1 MSNDANIEV
10 EIIPEND
17 DTVQLDESTNDSG
30 ENQDVSEEDNSL
42 SDEKKNTSNFKKL
55 SKAKKDAEKRAA
67 EAEKRA
73 EEAERRLAN
82 LDSEEDPL
90 EEPVGSEPK
99 GDLEKRLFFIENPE
113 AKEYADAI
121 EDELLEYPWL
131 SYEKALALAK
141 ANNPKSESTQ
151 GIVAG
156 KPRRT
161 VRKKITDLSETE
173 AQSLNNA
180 DYLKYL
186 RSQGIQV

>member
-121 EDELLEYPWL
+121 EDELLEYP
-131 SYEKALALAK
+131 
-141 ANNPKSESTQ
+141 
-151 GIVAG
+151 
-156 KPRRT
+156 
-161 VRKKITDLSETE
+161 
-173 AQSLNNA
+173 
-180 DYLKYL
+180 
-186 RSQGIQV
+186 